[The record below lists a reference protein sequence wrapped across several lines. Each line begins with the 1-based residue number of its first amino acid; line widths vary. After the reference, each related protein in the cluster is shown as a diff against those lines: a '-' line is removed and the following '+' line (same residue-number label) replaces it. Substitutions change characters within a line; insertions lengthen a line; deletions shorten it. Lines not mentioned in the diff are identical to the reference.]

1 MEELIAKRYAKALS
15 EAVENVES
23 AVAVLDALK
32 EALSSP
38 KAATIIASPIVS
50 AEEKTQMLL
59 SALEKEVDTKVINF
73 IKLLGEHGRLNLIPA
88 IAKVLHA
95 DLQKASN
102 RYEGILQS
110 ASDVPQED
118 IERLEKT
125 LSSYTGATIALRA
138 QKGDVDGMRVRVED
152 LGIEV
157 NFSKERVKEALIDYI
172 KKSL

>member
-15 EAVENVES
+15 EAVGDVES
-23 AVAVLDALK
+23 AVAVLDVLK

-38 KAATIIASPIVS
+38 KAAMIIASPIVS
-50 AEEKTQMLL
+50 TEEKISMVL
-59 SALEKEVDTKVINF
+59 SALEGQTDKEMVNF
-73 IKLLGEHGRLNLIPA
+73 VKLLGEHGRLNLIPA

-110 ASDVPQED
+110 ASDVPEED
-118 IERLEKT
+118 IKRLEQT

-138 QKGDVDGMRVRVED
+138 EKGEVDGMRVRVED